1 MLHIK
6 CQEHYELTKKY
17 AVSIGREK
25 EFTES
30 LSRLNKM
37 GEVVEIYK
45 DFAPYSF
52 YFVAFINGKRNMEG
66 GLIYHG
72 FDGGDGSE
80 PSYSV
85 TLTPTIGWSIHT

>member
-1 MLHIK
+1 MLHVK
-6 CQEHYELTKKY
+6 CQEHFDVTKKF
-17 AVSIGREK
+17 AVSIGKEK
-25 EFTES
+25 EFSEA

-37 GEVVEIYK
+37 GEKVELYK

-52 YFVAFINGKRNMEG
+52 TFVVFENGKRYIEG

-72 FDGGDGSE
+72 FDGGSGSA

-85 TLTPTIGWSIHT
+85 TLTPTTGWSIHT